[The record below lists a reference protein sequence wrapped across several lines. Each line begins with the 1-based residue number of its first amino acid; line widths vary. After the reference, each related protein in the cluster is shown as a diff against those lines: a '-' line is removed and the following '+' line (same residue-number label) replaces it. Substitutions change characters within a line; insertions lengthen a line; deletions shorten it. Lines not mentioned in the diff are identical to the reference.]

1 MGAKPVCGSLTLRR
15 WAGLSVKMPPRRRRE
30 LQLRDACRLE
40 SARPRMLHVF
50 ELGWNDDAVVV
61 AAIARPDTDQ
71 LVRLDIDEGNAA
83 GETLEAAEHAH
94 HVFAVIG
101 DGQGLHI
108 RPDALNFLF
117 DLPRIG
123 IDDHDAAAG

>member
-15 WAGLSVKMPPRRRRE
+15 CAGLSVRMTSMSPTKVATSGG
-30 LQLRDACRLE
+30 ACRLK
-40 SARPRMLHVF
+40 SARPRMLHVL

-71 LVRLDIDEGNAA
+71 FVRLRIDEGNAA
-83 GETLEAAEHAH
+83 GEPLEAAEHTH

-101 DGQGLHI
+101 NGQG
-108 RPDALNFLF
+108 
-117 DLPRIG
+117 
-123 IDDHDAAAG
+123 